1 MSKYDPDYY
10 DKNRSKMK
18 ASNKMWYEKNKKA
31 ILTKMREQRLNRTE
45 EEVIETKRK
54 RKEYY
59 EKNKDA
65 FLLNSKE
72 RYIKQKEKM
81 AAMEAKLKELEANN
95 DRED

>member
-10 DKNRSKMK
+10 DKNKDKMK
-18 ASNKMWYEKNKKA
+18 TSNKMWYEKNKKS

-45 EEVIETKRK
+45 EQIIETKRK

-59 EKNKDA
+59 ENNKDA
-65 FLLNSKE
+65 FLSNSKE

-81 AAMEAKLKELEANN
+81 AEMEAKLKELETNN
-95 DRED
+95 ARED